1 METKSSLARKDQQP
15 DPSRTLHSLQNAAD
29 NPQILQAL
37 LNQLAKVGFLCW
49 LIAWALSSTSKSF
62 WLNIPLAGFLIAS
75 GYWLFVQVSD
85 KAAEQAKPKALKHA
99 EPAAAFAFPT
109 APPSGNKS
117 EGKWKEQVNSP
128 MVVQAWE
135 TLSGSIVQ
143 EFVYD
148 LWWGHITPDTD
159 FPKDIRRVLNSAFGE
174 LAARAQH
181 ADLKRMLLTDVSDL
195 LQEQIELYRSTKQN
209 ILQGLSE
216 EAFTQ
221 MTPQARERALLQEMK
236 SEGNLHPALYP
247 HEKGQFT
254 GHYKVLRHMCEGLVA
269 LLMDRADY
277 HKFMMRSVA
286 RDLLAS
292 LVFRPIMQH
301 MTPYNIN
308 KVLLSALQE
317 RRERKAL
324 DVEEAAVAAAAAASA
339 QSSKHDPAK
348 GQWNFAQRAQRAAQ
362 AEEQAAAAG
371 TGSLRSGKKGQH
383 QRHGSASD
391 KEGTEI
397 SSNMK
402 RLGSMPRTRSA
413 TSLNTAEQTAT
424 HTRTFPG
431 DAPNPSHQSGM
442 THQQPGMTPQ
452 VPAQQHR
459 PDQASGPDSSDGE
472 GRQQQPSV
480 DMSRQGSRGVPS
492 GRAGHVRAG
501 SVGEDS
507 ARDYVMGRGRL
518 NSGPMDNSGTPG
530 ASSSQQGQGPM
541 PQGTLKAK
549 VVAADS
555 VRSSDS
561 LKEVV
566 VYKIRAADVNHEWT
580 VSRRYSNFE
589 QLHRQLRDVAA
600 YRLKLPPKRLFV
612 HNPTPDFVEE
622 RRQQL
627 DTYLQMLLQDPQ
639 LQGCVEVAEFLKG
652 CSDLYDVENETG
664 FFKSLGASVA
674 NAKQNMERVVGDM
687 VDDMDMKRKRSVALV
702 TGRTDAE
709 TDMAPP
715 RRPLQAQRSRSSREL
730 RGMQED
736 PLRSA
741 FEPPTQ
747 ALPPQALR
755 QAFQN
760 QGRLNAHPNN
770 LLVDTAQNLFSKG
783 FKNLNSMK
791 NALQGREEPQ
801 LVARE
806 HSDPSLEWSRR
817 NPPYSAATTP
827 ANSLQSTPAST
838 PKHAGWQGQGP
849 FGEGSVQQTRQPDSA
864 KPSRFQRDAPT
875 GAGPETARSGH
886 VDRPEHSAG
895 SAVDAGHLDM
905 GNLRSNSTT
914 LPQSSG
920 TSASATRRA
929 TVETAS
935 APPYRGDADAAQ
947 SSGLDAEENMGISS
961 PLYQIID
968 VVFDLRARGFLRR
981 QAFGVARQMLSL
993 VAGSAIDE
1001 YLLSQMR
1008 LLRQPHTLARIIHA
1022 LQTKLW
1028 PGGVW
1033 FQHTDHYHQTHQP
1046 GSPDRRRPHVTAE
1059 HYTDVDSPPPLDE
1072 EEIQEAVYSL
1082 LINKAPPVL
1091 VRLIGRDCYKHG
1103 VDDLFEMIQSRTF
1116 IYQLGYGIIKIFV
1129 VNVFAELRPLFR
1141 QMELSVGNESRGVG
1155 HNRQRRKSTAA

>member
-1 METKSSLARKDQQP
+1 MESSTTAAVPQQQQQPAPIQAPPPLTKSSDGAQV
-15 DPSRTLHSLQNAAD
+15 
-29 NPQILQAL
+29 LQAL

-49 LIAWALSSTSKSF
+49 LIAWALSS
-62 WLNIPLAGFLIAS
+62 LLVAS
-75 GYWLFVQVSD
+75 AYWLFVQVSD
-85 KAAEQAKPKALKHA
+85 RAKDQAKPRHTKTVDSA
-99 EPAAAFAFPT
+99 PSNFAFPVG
-109 APPSGNKS
+109 PPSGNKA

-143 EFVYD
+143 EFLYD

-159 FPKDIRRVLNSAFGE
+159 FPKDVRRVLNSAFGE
-174 LAARAQH
+174 LAVRAQH
-181 ADLKRMLLTDVSDL
+181 ADLKRMLLTDVSQL
-195 LQEQIELYRSTKQN
+195 LQEQIELYRMTKQN

-236 SEGNLHPALYP
+236 SDHNLHPALYP
-247 HEKGQFT
+247 HDKGPFT

-269 LLMDRADY
+269 LLMDRVDY

-308 KVLLSALQE
+308 K
-317 RRERKAL
+317 
-324 DVEEAAVAAAAAASA
+324 AATAS
-339 QSSKHDPAK
+339 
-348 GQWNFAQRAQRAAQ
+348 GV
-362 AEEQAAAAG
+362 
-371 TGSLRSGKKGQH
+371 RSNKKGQH

-391 KEGTEI
+391 REGPVHRQAAEALD
-397 SSNMK
+397 SSASLK
-402 RLGSMPRTRSA
+402 RTGSMPRTRSA
-413 TSLNTAEQTAT
+413 NSLNTAGSLT
-424 HTRTFPG
+424 P
-431 DAPNPSHQSGM
+431 P
-442 THQQPGMTPQ
+442 QQPGAAHQAP
-452 VPAQQHR
+452 PAQQR
-459 PDQASGPDSSDGE
+459 PSQQRPEVQGSASEGSDGE
-472 GRQQQPSV
+472 GRHQQPSATLN
-480 DMSRQGSRGVPS
+480 RQGSKGLPTSNVQRP
-492 GRAGHVRAG
+492 GHTRTG

-507 ARDYVMGRGRL
+507 ARDYVMGRGRQ
-518 NSGPMDNSGTPG
+518 NGGPYDNQGTPG
-530 ASSSQQGQGPM
+530 ASSSQGPL
-541 PQGTLKAK
+541 PQGRLQAK

-555 VRSSDS
+555 IRASDT

-566 VYKIRAADVNHEWT
+566 VYKIRAADANGEWT

-589 QLHRQLRDVAA
+589 QLHRQLRDVPA

-627 DTYLQMLLQDPQ
+627 DTYLQMLLQERL
-639 LQGCVEVAEFLKG
+639 LQGTNEVAEFLRG
-652 CSDLYDVENETG
+652 CSDLYDVESETG
-664 FFKSLGASVA
+664 FFKSLGNSVA
-674 NAKQNMERVVGDM
+674 TAKQNMERVVGDM
-687 VDDMDMKRKRSVALV
+687 VDDMDMKRKKSLALV
-702 TGRTDAE
+702 TGRTDNE
-709 TDMAPP
+709 TDLGPT
-715 RRPLQAQRSRSSREL
+715 RRPLQAQRSRSSRD
-730 RGMQED
+730 D
-736 PLRSA
+736 PMRSA

-755 QAFQN
+755 QAFSSH
-760 QGRLNAHPNN
+760 GRLPGPHN
-770 LLVDTAQNLFSKG
+770 VVMDTAQNLFTKG
-783 FKNLNSMK
+783 FKNLNSVK
-791 NALQGREEPQ
+791 YALQGKEEPQ

-806 HSDPSLEWSRR
+806 HSDPSLERR
-817 NPPYSAATTP
+817 KAAYSAATTP

-838 PKHAGWQGQGP
+838 PKYPLATPFDGAASEQGHLR
-849 FGEGSVQQTRQPDSA
+849 RQDSG

-875 GAGPETARSGH
+875 GTGLDSPRAAER
-886 VDRPEHSAG
+886 SAG

-905 GNLRSNSTT
+905 GTLRANSSTT
-914 LPQSSG
+914 PQPATHPASG
-920 TSASATRRA
+920 PRRA
-929 TVETAS
+929 TLEPHPNPFVRAAE
-935 APPYRGDADAAQ
+935 GEGAQ

-1008 LLRQPHTLARIIHA
+1008 LLRQPHTMARIIHA

-1033 FQHTDHYHQTHQP
+1033 FQHTDHYHQQHPP
-1046 GSPDRRRPHVTAE
+1046 GSPNRRRPHLTAE
-1059 HYTDVDSPPPLDE
+1059 HYTDVDSAPPLDE
-1072 EEIQEAVYSL
+1072 DEIQEAVYSL
-1082 LINKAPPVL
+1082 LVNKAPPVL

-1129 VNVFAELRPLFR
+1129 VNIFPELRPLFR
-1141 QMELSVGNESRGVG
+1141 QMELCVG
-1155 HNRQRRKSTAA
+1155 HDPTGEGHMRQRRKSTNA